1 MCDGKQKY
9 EDYKVD
15 AVVSPQ
21 SAKSPAFAYAG
32 DFALCGARQV
42 ALPLDP
48 ARAPRPLTLASL
60 SRKAGSKAFNSL
72 SLKI

>member
-21 SAKSPAFAYAG
+21 SAKSPAERNAG
-32 DFALCGARQV
+32 RG
-42 ALPLDP
+42 
-48 ARAPRPLTLASL
+48 
-60 SRKAGSKAFNSL
+60 
-72 SLKI
+72 

>member
-21 SAKSPAFAYAG
+21 GAKSPAKRNAG
-32 DFALCGARQV
+32 REEALI
-42 ALPLDP
+42 P
-48 ARAPRPLTLASL
+48 TLAAEIS
-60 SRKAGSKAFNSL
+60 ANSPVDCFFVGR
-72 SLKI
+72 